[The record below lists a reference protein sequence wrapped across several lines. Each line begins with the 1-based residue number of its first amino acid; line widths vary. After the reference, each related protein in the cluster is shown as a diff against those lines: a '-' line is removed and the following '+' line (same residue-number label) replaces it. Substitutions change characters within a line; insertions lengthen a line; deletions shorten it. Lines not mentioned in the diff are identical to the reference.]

1 MAYVF
6 ANNAR
11 GFLKQDTG
19 HTSISITLPTGQG
32 AAFPAP
38 TGGDIAVIVVEDRRQ
53 STPQYEIMYCTS
65 RTADVLQVTRAQEG
79 TTAQDFLAG
88 ARVGNRLTAASIAA
102 IQSGGNLKTDGSV
115 PMAATLLTGGHDID
129 MAGGHLLNAVIDGG
143 TF

>member
-1 MAYVF
+1 MYIF

-11 GFLKQDTG
+11 SFLKVDTG
-19 HTSISITLPTGQG
+19 HTSITITLPSGQG

-38 TGGDIAVIVVEDRRQ
+38 TGGDIAVIVVEDRRK
-53 STPQYEIMYCTS
+53 TVPQYEIMYCTG

-88 ARVGNRLTAASIAA
+88 ARVGNRMTAGALSA

-129 MAGGHLLNAVIDGG
+129 MGGGHLLNAVIDGG